1 MVQIYFMS
9 ILFNGVAAY
18 ILIRDP
24 GKPERQGAFYNDT
37 NRLVIGVLTLVT
49 GLLKLLS
56 TVQGDVPVL
65 GDIFP
70 ASAGL
75 AAGFMLI
82 FEYYRKKSTMDSETA
97 RKIEGF
103 LNFNKKWIGFLV
115 LGSAALHFLFP
126 QALLL

>member
-24 GKPERQGAFYNDT
+24 GAFYNDT
-37 NRLVIGVLTLVT
+37 NRLVIGVLTMVT

-56 TVQGDVPVL
+56 AVEGDVPVL
-65 GDIFP
+65 GDMFP